1 MRGGVLLNWKKFIR
15 GGKVMEKEEIEE
27 KNLTEIERLKKI
39 RTSVIVVLLLSMYGG
54 GLQIIGTFLQVINA
68 KKNVDINENY
78 KKQYKL
84 MKIIAIVF

>member
-1 MRGGVLLNWKKFIR
+1 
-15 GGKVMEKEEIEE
+15 MEKEEIEE